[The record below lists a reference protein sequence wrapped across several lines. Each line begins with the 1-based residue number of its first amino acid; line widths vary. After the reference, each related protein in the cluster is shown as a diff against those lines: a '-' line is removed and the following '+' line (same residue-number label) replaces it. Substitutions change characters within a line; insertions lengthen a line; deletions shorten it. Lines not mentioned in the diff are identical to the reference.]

1 MHKASQGDIVETR
14 RILERWEGQYVLAG
28 PHSDGSAVARF
39 SAPGAQKEVLDAL
52 GGGVRGQ
59 YRLSRVGANTGN
71 TSPPHAPC
79 FDHSDM
85 NMSTSCFHV
94 CTMYFHLSFYCWGGR
109 HIPTLPVLCT
119 PAGASSA
126 AAARGPAGSQAPAAP
141 AAAANSSGS
150 SRQQGTVGIPE
161 VFAHLFPAH
170 SAAGVSTA
178 QAGVPGRAVMTPRM
192 QQSTPTACCL
202 CDTLY
207 CCRQSRLQ
215 ETIMLPRIHRC
226 GPLLRI

>member
-85 NMSTSCFHV
+85 NMSTSCFFTCAQ
-94 CTMYFHLSFYCWGGR
+94 CTFTCLFTAGEGATSR
-109 HIPTLPVLCT
+109 HCLFSAHQQAPRQRQPPGALQAARRRQRRQQRPT
-119 PAGASSA
+119 A
-126 AAARGPAGSQAPAAP
+126 AAAAGSRALWASQRSLRTCSPRTAP
-141 AAAANSSGS
+141 
-150 SRQQGTVGIPE
+150 QV
-161 VFAHLFPAH
+161 
-170 SAAGVSTA
+170 
-178 QAGVPGRAVMTPRM
+178 
-192 QQSTPTACCL
+192 
-202 CDTLY
+202 
-207 CCRQSRLQ
+207 
-215 ETIMLPRIHRC
+215 
-226 GPLLRI
+226 